1 MMMLRI
7 KRLRCQPCPAHS
19 KARPTYGIAEAP
31 GSGPR
36 ARTYRLLLAEA
47 MSMVKGGRVPSVAEV
62 AVRAGVSRATA
73 YRYFRSRSKLISA
86 VIGEGLAP
94 VRRTQTA
101 AKDGPLRLRELFEK
115 TFPLFRENERHMRAA
130 LQLALEHEGLE
141 RAGLLEE
148 EVFRR
153 GHRCGILRRTAAPLQ
168 RQLGRAAFERLLK
181 ALSVIYGIE
190 IYVVLKDI
198 WGAGDREVEALAR
211 WMLEAIVAAA
221 LRDANVGRPSG
232 TDGGATAPGRQR
244 ARGGR
249 TAPMVTRA

>member
-1 MMMLRI
+1 MSAR
-7 KRLRCQPCPAHS
+7 KPA
-19 KARPTYGIAEAP
+19 PTYGDVAP
-31 GSGPR
+31 PPPGPR

-62 AVRAGVSRATA
+62 AVRTGVSRATA
-73 YRYFRSRSKLISA
+73 YRYFPSRSKLVSA

-94 VRRTQTA
+94 VRNTRTIAT
-101 AKDGPLRLRELFEK
+101 DGPLALRELFEK
-115 TFPLFRENERHMRAA
+115 TFPLFKENERHMRAA

-153 GHRCGILRRTAAPLQ
+153 GHRRDILA
-168 RQLGRAAFERLLK
+168 RAAQPLRKGMAPADFDRLLK

-198 WGAGDREVEALAR
+198 WGASDREVEAIAR
-211 WMLEAIVAAA
+211 WMLEAMVARALADAPPAGVKKAA
-221 LRDANVGRPSG
+221 RGRPS
-232 TDGGATAPGRQR
+232 R
-244 ARGGR
+244 
-249 TAPMVTRA
+249 